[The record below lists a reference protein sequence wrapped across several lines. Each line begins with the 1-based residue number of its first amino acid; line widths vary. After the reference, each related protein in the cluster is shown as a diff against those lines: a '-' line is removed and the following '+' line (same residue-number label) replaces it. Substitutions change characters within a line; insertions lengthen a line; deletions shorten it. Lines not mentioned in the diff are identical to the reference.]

1 MDFLFGP
8 VPSRRLG
15 LSLGINIIPFKV
27 CSYRCI
33 YCEVGK
39 TTELTIERKSFFDV
53 DAIKREFEENISR
66 IGKIDF
72 VTFSGSGEP
81 TLNADIG
88 DLIRFVKGF
97 GYKTAVLTN
106 GSLMWRDDVKSD
118 LYNADV
124 VIPSLDAAEGDS
136 FLRINRPHPSLDLTK
151 IIHGIADFTH
161 SFRGEVWL
169 EILLVKGVND
179 NKRNIDSLI
188 DAISMIAPNRVQIG
202 TVDRPPT
209 LPWAEKVDFES
220 LQAIADRIKKGIAC
234 DVEVIGGFD
243 KENDAFE
250 EDKEKA
256 ILKLINIRP
265 CSRAELMKIFGIG
278 EDELE
283 DILQRFSREGKA
295 FEYSYGG
302 KDFITGSM
310 ARIAGIGLED

>member
-39 TTELTIERKSFFDV
+39 TTDLSIERKSFFEV
-53 DAIKREFEENISR
+53 ELIEKEFKDNIGKL
-66 IGKIDF
+66 GKIDF

-81 TLNADIG
+81 TLNKDIG
-88 DLIRFVKGF
+88 RLIDFVKGF
-97 GYKTAVLTN
+97 GYRTAVLTN
-106 GSLMWRDDVKSD
+106 GSLLWREDVKRD
-118 LYNADV
+118 LLRADI
-124 VIPSLDAAEGDS
+124 VIPSLDAADEDS
-136 FLRINRPHPSLDLTK
+136 FKKINRPHPSLSLTK
-151 IIHGIADFTH
+151 IIHGIADFNH
-161 SFRGEVWL
+161 SFSGQMWL
-169 EILLVKGVND
+169 EILFVEGVND
-179 NKRNIDSLI
+179 SKRNVKALI
-188 DAISMIAPNRVQIG
+188 DAIKLINPDKIQLG

-209 LPWAEKVDFES
+209 LPWAEKLSFEK
-220 LQAIADRIKKGIAC
+220 LNLIADNMRSKLNAEIEI
-234 DVEVIGGFD
+234 IGGFD
-243 KENDAFE
+243 KENEEFE
-250 EDKEKA
+250 EDKERA

-265 CSRAELMKIFGIG
+265 CSRVELMKIFKI
-278 EDELE
+278 DKKELE
-283 DILQRFSREGKA
+283 NILDRFSKEGKA